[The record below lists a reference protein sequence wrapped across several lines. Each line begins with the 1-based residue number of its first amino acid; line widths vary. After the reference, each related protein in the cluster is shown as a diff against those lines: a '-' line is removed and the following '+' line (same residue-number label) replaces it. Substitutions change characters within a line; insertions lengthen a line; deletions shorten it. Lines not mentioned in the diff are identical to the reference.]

1 MDYVAAGSM
10 TAAVLVALGGFTT
23 ALGVLVKIVQRQSAE
38 TVKTLEDRI
47 SQLQTKDMIAQQT
60 IRSLE
65 DDNDRL
71 RARLAAV
78 GTAP

>member
-1 MDYVAAGSM
+1 M

-23 ALGVLVKIVQRQSAE
+23 ALGVLVKIVQRQSAQ

-47 SQLQTKDMIAQQT
+47 SQLQTKDMISQQT
-60 IRSLE
+60 IRSLQ

-71 RARLAAV
+71 RARSSA
-78 GTAP
+78 GTTS

>member
-1 MDYVAAGSM
+1 MDYVAVGSM

-23 ALGVLVKIVQRQSAE
+23 ALGVLVKIVQRQSAQ

-47 SQLQTKDMIAQQT
+47 SQLQTKDMISQQT
-60 IRSLE
+60 IRSLQ

-71 RARLAAV
+71 RARSSA
-78 GTAP
+78 GTTS